1 LGDRAEAG
9 PAVTAIDEIVYMLD
23 EAFSGAGIEES
34 NEGQSFMQNVLSVEG
49 SMWRTAP
56 DRGVRTIESIA
67 LHVGSCKVMYD
78 EYAFGPGKLF
88 WGDPEVQPWSR
99 GEAPFEATI
108 GWLQDVHGHFVEHV
122 RALDDEDLATPRP
135 TNWGELRETRWLI
148 STIAQH
154 DVYHAGEVNHIR
166 SLLAGSDAWRWG

>member
-1 LGDRAEAG
+1 
-9 PAVTAIDEIVYMLD
+9 VTAIDEVVYVLQ

-34 NEGQSFMQNVLSVEG
+34 NEGQSFMQNLLSVEG
-49 SMWRTAP
+49 SMWRTVP
-56 DRGVRTIESIA
+56 DGGVRTIESIA

-78 EYAFGPGKLF
+78 EYAFGSGRLF
-88 WGDPEVQPWSR
+88 WGDPEVQPWPP

-108 GWLQDVHGHFVEHV
+108 GWLHDVHGRFVEHV
-122 RALDDEDLATPRP
+122 RALRDDDLAAPRS

-154 DVYHAGEVNHIR
+154 DVYHAGEVNHLR
-166 SLLAGSDAWRWG
+166 SILAASDAWRWG

>member
-1 LGDRAEAG
+1 
-9 PAVTAIDEIVYMLD
+9 VTAIDELVYVLQ

-34 NEGQSFMQNVLSVEG
+34 NEGQSFMQNLLSVEG
-49 SMWRTAP
+49 SMWRTVP

-78 EYAFGPGKLF
+78 EYAFGPGKLL
-88 WGDPEVQPWSR
+88 WGDPEVQPWLR
-99 GEAPFEATI
+99 GEAPFEETI
-108 GWLQDVHGHFVEHV
+108 GWLHDVHGRFVGHV
-122 RALDDEDLATPRP
+122 LALRDEDLDTPRS

-154 DVYHAGEVNHIR
+154 DAYHAGEVNHIR
-166 SLLAGSDAWRWG
+166 SILTSGDDWRWG

>member
-1 LGDRAEAG
+1 
-9 PAVTAIDEIVYMLD
+9 VTAVDEVVYILQ

-34 NEGQSFMQNVLSVEG
+34 NEGQSLLQNLRSVEE
-49 SMWRTAP
+49 SMWRALP
-56 DRGVRTIESIA
+56 AGGVRTIESIA

-88 WGDPEVQPWSR
+88 WGDLDVQPWAR
-99 GEAPFEATI
+99 GEAPFEETI
-108 GWLQDVHGHFVEHV
+108 AWLEDAHGRFVEHV
-122 RALDDEDLATPRP
+122 RALRDEDLATLRS

-154 DVYHAGEVNHIR
+154 DLYHAGEVNHLR
-166 SLLAGSDAWRWG
+166 SILAANDAWRWG